1 MITYSTVIQE
11 KILHHAF
18 FYEEKSH
25 LSPKKTQR
33 VVMSDGRV
41 SADRK
46 WVPLLWR
53 GSVGGVSPPGSRRQ
67 GQAGTR
73 GGRLG
78 ATPGCRNWPRQSPGP
93 RQAPGETCPWA
104 RRLSTSHTD
113 TQRHTQTHTHAS
125 APSNSLSPTSRVS
138 ITASSVQN
146 PNMVI
151 KSWRRKQL
159 NFFNMAKGVLTLR
172 RPNASGRGLRLAAA

>member
-1 MITYSTVIQE
+1 M
-11 KILHHAF
+11 LF

-25 LSPKKTQR
+25 LSAKKTQR

-41 SADRK
+41 SPDRK

-53 GSVGGVSPPGSRRQ
+53 GSVGGVSPPGSRRR
-67 GQAGTR
+67 GRAGTR

-93 RQAPGETCPWA
+93 RQALGETCPWA
-104 RRLSTSHTD
+104 RRLSTTHTH
-113 TQRHTQTHTHAS
+113 RHTHAS
-125 APSNSLSPTSRVS
+125 ALSNSLSPTSRVS
-138 ITASSVQN
+138 ITVSSVQN
-146 PNMVI
+146 PNMVV
-151 KSWRRKQL
+151 KSWRRKQP